1 MQKSKRSVDDI
12 SALINGKASE
22 KGLFVYGLNSLDL
35 AEEDDISFFVGNK
48 KNIPLLLN
56 TKAAVVVLK
65 EDDINHCKT
74 NYIVVDD
81 PYLAFS
87 KLSNIFDSKK

>member
-35 AEEDDISFFVGNK
+35 AEEATSPFLLEIK
-48 KNIPLLLN
+48 KIHLFCSTQKLLL
-56 TKAAVVVLK
+56 
-65 EDDINHCKT
+65 
-74 NYIVVDD
+74 
-81 PYLAFS
+81 
-87 KLSNIFDSKK
+87 